1 MKLKDLKKGDTVC
14 TAWVQRYNPYTYR
27 KVKSVKTKGNITTIR
42 LEESDELGEQT
53 FVGYYTAEFA
63 TGPNDRFLYADE
75 RNVPRMLEAWKSID
89 KRDRERTS
97 TIKALDAIITL
108 KRYLKEVQW

>member
-42 LEESDELGEQT
+42 LEESEDLGEQT
-53 FVGYYTAEFA
+53 FVGYYTASFA
-63 TGPNDRFLYADE
+63 TGPNERFLYADE
-75 RNVPRMLEAWKSID
+75 RSIPQMLDAWKLVDRI
-89 KRDRERTS
+89 DRERMH
-97 TIKALDAIITL
+97 ALDALDALRTL
-108 KRYLKEVQW
+108 KDYLQMKEW